1 MKILR
6 KYMFYALLLFKSR
19 IPVTKADTKLNQ
31 EYQKAD
37 SKFKPVEVLLNKSNK
52 NNYCQKLCFAFL

>member
-19 IPVTKADTKLNQ
+19 ITKADTKLDQ

-52 NNYCQKLCFAFL
+52 NNYCHKLCFAFL